1 MTDYLALFREMD
13 LPDSQDQT
21 LLDKRDKRDKSP
33 PDDPFGTFGT
43 FGTEV
48 SDYEERAAITEN
60 LAGVP
65 REWAEAFAKVQC
77 AAHLDGYSPERWLA
91 LIDDGGRFL
100 DRWAARAMDLGWSAV
115 DCFGLDPKAPE
126 ARVDKMGLVPLIDGR
141 EVVAITDASAVLQG
155 WNGSHMTYHRRNRGG
170 VPLWELVE

>member
-1 MTDYLALFREMD
+1 MGSFDYLLK
-13 LPDSQDQT
+13 PDPMT
-21 LLDKRDKRDKSP
+21 LLPIRDNTWEPAPERPSN
-33 PDDPFGTFGT
+33 
-43 FGTEV
+43 V
-48 SDYEERAAITEN
+48 SIVSIVTDHLPEDFEERAAITEFD
-60 LAGVP
+60 AGIP
-65 REWAEAFAKVQC
+65 REWAEAFARVQC
-77 AAHLDGYSPERWLA
+77 AAPLAGYTPERWLA

-100 DRWAARAMDLGWSAV
+100 DRWAARAMDLGWSSS

-155 WNGSHMTYHRRNRGG
+155 WNGSRMTYHRRNRGG